1 MKKLFILFVIAF
13 TVNASAQESVLLR
26 FNYKKGDV
34 YKTEISQNISSP
46 QMVLDMKITTK
57 QSIVNV
63 AGDIYNTESKITKV
77 VVDLMQGSNN
87 MSYDSSVADD
97 ELDQMGLMLKSQMG
111 PMLKSVVSIKS
122 TNLGKVLESSA
133 TVQFQGSENFGQS
146 NVVFPKKPVRVG
158 DTFKMD
164 QTAQGLTLTLIY
176 TVKSISANSVV
187 LALSTSNDGT
197 EIKGTMTIDKD
208 SGVVLNSKIET
219 TVEAQGV
226 KTIVKN
232 VTTKMQFTYF
242 LENKKSLKN
251 FLRFFLPLIKH
262 SCQASFY

>member
-1 MKKLFILFVIAF
+1 MMLYLASKFIPKTKMKKLLILFVIAF
-13 TVNASAQESVLLR
+13 TVNVNAQESALLR
-26 FNYKKGDV
+26 LNYKKGDV
-34 YKTEISQNISSP
+34 YKTEITQNISSP
-46 QMVLDMKITTK
+46 QMILDMKLTTK
-57 QSIVNV
+57 QTILNVN
-63 AGDIYNTESKITKV
+63 GDTYSSESKITKV
-77 VVDLMQGSNN
+77 VVDVMQGSNN

-97 ELDQMGLMLKSQMG
+97 ELDQMGLMLKSQMS
-111 PMLKSVVSIKS
+111 PMLKAVISVKA
-122 TNLGKVLESSA
+122 TNLGEVLESSS
-133 TVQFQGSENFGQS
+133 TINFQGSENFGQS

-232 VTTKMQFTYF
+232 VTTKM
-242 LENKKSLKN
+242 
-251 FLRFFLPLIKH
+251 
-262 SCQASFY
+262 